1 MLEFFTD
8 IDTTVF
14 LFLNNLGTEFWDPF
28 WLKMSEVFVWIPLYL
43 ALIVG
48 LFFLFKTKTAL
59 WAILAIALNV
69 VLTDQGSVRLFKNQ
83 FERLR
88 PCHEESI
95 QDQIRL
101 VKGHCGGQYGFVS
114 SHASNTFGI
123 AVLVGLFYTRR
134 WSWVYY
140 TMLIWASLVAYS
152 RIYLGVHY
160 PLDIIFG
167 AAYGAICG
175 ALVYYLFKV
184 GTQPQYKHLSK
195 E

>member
-1 MLEFFTD
+1 MFQFFQEL
-8 IDTTVF
+8 DTTIF
-14 LFLNNLGTEFWDPF
+14 LYLNNLGTETWDPF
-28 WLKMSEVFVWIPLYL
+28 WLKMSEVFIWIPLYL
-43 ALIVG
+43 TLIVG
-48 LFFLFKTKTAL
+48 LFFLFKTKTAM

-123 AVLVGLFYTRR
+123 AVLVGLFYRKR
-134 WSWVYY
+134 WTWIFFS
-140 TMLIWASLVAYS
+140 MLTWAALVSYS
-152 RIYLGVHY
+152 RVYLGVHY
-160 PLDIIFG
+160 PLDIFVG
-167 AAYGAICG
+167 ALYGVFCG
-175 ALVYYLFKV
+175 ALVYGLFRRF
-184 GTQPQYKHLSK
+184 TRPEYKNLS
-195 E
+195 EE